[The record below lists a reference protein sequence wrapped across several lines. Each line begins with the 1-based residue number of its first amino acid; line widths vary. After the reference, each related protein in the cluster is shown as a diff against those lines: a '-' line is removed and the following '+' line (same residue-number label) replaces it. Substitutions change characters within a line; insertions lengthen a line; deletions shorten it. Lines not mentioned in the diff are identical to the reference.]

1 MSSYNGN
8 GGNDNNLADILQLIG
23 QWFTVTGDTLGL
35 IGQAM
40 AFEQDKYDTIQA
52 QKEKQQQELQQ
63 QQMQQ
68 QLEQM
73 QQQIKILQE
82 QIKKQV

>member
-1 MSSYNGN
+1 
-8 GGNDNNLADILQLIG
+8 
-23 QWFTVTGDTLGL
+23 
-35 IGQAM
+35 M
-40 AFEQDKYDTIQA
+40 ALERDKNDTIQA

-68 QLEQM
+68 QIEQM

-82 QIKKQV
+82 QKKAILIRYEVLFQLKGCKRRTLMIVLLGIIAFTLLFIQYKYI

>member
-1 MSSYNGN
+1 MISYNGN
-8 GGNDNNLADILQLIG
+8 GGNNNNNNNLADILQFIG

-40 AFEQDKYDTIQA
+40 ALEQDKNDTIQA

-68 QLEQM
+68 Q
-73 QQQIKILQE
+73 IKILQE